1 MHTLWLA
8 QQLLELLE
16 LLSLAVAATTQMR
29 DDLVTVLPF
38 LSKSRRVD
46 SHEECHVIE
55 LALWGTRRYTH
66 APGYKLSR
74 AARAPRRREK
84 GAAAPSRAPR
94 RRTYRRVRMRVS
106 SRGTAQRALN
116 EKQVYNPTLVPF
128 RNH

>member
-46 SHEECHVIE
+46 SLDSHEECHVIE
-55 LALWGTRRYTH
+55 LALWGTRRYTR

-106 SRGTAQRALN
+106 VSRRGDERALN
-116 EKQVYNPTLVPF
+116 EKQVSNP
-128 RNH
+128 